1 MTDATVEEATHT
13 LAITVDDE
21 SEMVGYFDNVS
32 CYRPSREHSTIYS
45 RLCPYVKYTHTP
57 SLLEQLGE
65 LLLEIFYVM

>member
-32 CYRPSREHSTIYS
+32 RYRPFPGTQHNYS
-45 RLCPYVKYTHTP
+45 RLYGPTFNIPTRLVC
-57 SLLEQLGE
+57 
-65 LLLEIFYVM
+65 